1 MGAVTIIQTTDL
13 HGRLTMQIAS
23 RLAALKRRH
32 DALLCDCGD
41 ALGTPNYAPA
51 IGVEKVA
58 NVMHRAHYDVMC
70 MGNREYGL
78 FRQMTESKLKPFNF
92 PVISSNLATGTP
104 GIECV
109 QPTAVF
115 VHSGHTIGVW
125 GLSPDMTPSGS
136 LAHRVSRV
144 QFSNPAETAR
154 KIVKNLRQTCDIVVL
169 LLHWGHSV
177 AEQTEFVEN
186 LTGVDLV
193 LCGHMHVDAGSFE
206 YINTTPLSRCGS
218 HARQAAVLIRSDGGQ
233 WSQELVELA

>member
-23 RLAALKRRH
+23 RLAAYKRRH

-51 IGVEKVA
+51 IGVEKIA
-58 NVMHRAHYDVMC
+58 TPMHRAHYDVMC

-92 PVISSNLATGTP
+92 PVISSNLAVGTP

-109 QPTAVF
+109 ERSATF
-115 VHSGHTIGVW
+115 EHSGLSIGVW

-136 LAHRVSRV
+136 LARRVSRV
-144 QFSNPAETAR
+144 QFSPPTETAR
-154 KIVKNLRQTCDIVVL
+154 KTVENLRQTCDIVIL
-169 LLHWGHSV
+169 LLHWGHSM

-193 LCGHMHVDAGSFE
+193 LCGHMHVNAGSFE

-218 HARQAAVLIRSDGGQ
+218 HARQAAILTRSDDGQ
-233 WSQELVELA
+233 WSQKLVELS